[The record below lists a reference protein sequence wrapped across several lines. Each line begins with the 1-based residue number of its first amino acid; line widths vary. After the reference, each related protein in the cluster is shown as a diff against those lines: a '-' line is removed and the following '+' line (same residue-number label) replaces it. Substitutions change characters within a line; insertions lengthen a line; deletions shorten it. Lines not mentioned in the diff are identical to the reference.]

1 MTKDSAERR
10 AQSAECIV
18 LASSSPR
25 RHQLLDM
32 LGIRH
37 EIDPAH
43 VDEDPGAGEEAE
55 ALAARLAREKAQ
67 AVSSRRAGQWVLG
80 ADTVVVIDGEILNK
94 PTSPA
99 DAERM
104 LARLAG
110 RDHRVVTAV
119 ALVRDGVV
127 HEACDVTRVWF
138 RPLSSDLIR
147 AYVAT
152 GEPLDKAGAYGVQ
165 AAGAAL
171 VERIEGDFFGVMGLP
186 LRLVVDLLGR
196 AGMPYS
202 FTR

>member
-1 MTKDSAERR
+1 
-10 AQSAECIV
+10 
-18 LASSSPR
+18 
-25 RHQLLDM
+25 M

-37 EIDPAH
+37 EIDAAH
-43 VDEDPGAGEEAE
+43 IDEDPRPGEVAE
-55 ALAARLAREKAQ
+55 ALATRLAREKAQ
-67 AVSSRRAGQWVLG
+67 AVASRRSGQWILG
-80 ADTVVVIDGEILNK
+80 ADTVVVIDGDILNK

-104 LARLAG
+104 LTRLAG
-110 RDHRVVTAV
+110 RDHQVVTAV

-127 HEACDVTRVWF
+127 HQARDVTRVWF
-138 RPLSSDLIR
+138 RPLSADLIR

-186 LRLVVDLLGR
+186 LRLVVDLLGL